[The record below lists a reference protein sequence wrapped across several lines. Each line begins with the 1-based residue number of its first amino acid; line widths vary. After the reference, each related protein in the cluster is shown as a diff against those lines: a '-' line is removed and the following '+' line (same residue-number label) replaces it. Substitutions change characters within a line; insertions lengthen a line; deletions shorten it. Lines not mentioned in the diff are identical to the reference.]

1 MTTSEQPAVPSHASL
16 ARFVSPGDRKPHDSE
31 LDLYGMTHIGK
42 VRKVNQDHFLVCS
55 MRKQIDV
62 LMSSLPDLDNRK
74 WGPDRLAL
82 LAMVADGVGGGA
94 TGEEASRLAVEL
106 TTEYLA
112 QSLRCYSTADETD
125 EIAFAK
131 ALELAALEC
140 HRRILQRAEDDPA
153 LHGMATTL
161 TLWIGVWPR
170 SYLLQVGDSRCYVL
184 HKGELTQISRDQ
196 TMAQELIDLGVLA
209 RDDAAKTRWAN
220 VLSSSLGGPQTEPV
234 VHRLVQSWGNVGMLC
249 SDGLTKHVPD
259 VQIRDRLRA
268 MTSARQACEALV
280 QDALDGGG
288 TDNIT
293 VVIGRTLPRA
303 D

>member
-1 MTTSEQPAVPSHASL
+1 MTTSEQPAVPSHTSL
-16 ARFVSPGDRKPHDSE
+16 ARFVSPGDRKPLDSE
-31 LDLYGMTHIGK
+31 LDLYAMTHIGK
-42 VRKVNQDHFLVCS
+42 VRTVNQDHFLVCS

-62 LMSSLPDLDNRK
+62 LMSSLPELDRRE

-106 TTEYLA
+106 VTEYLA
-112 QSLRCYSTADETD
+112 QSMRCYSTADETD
-125 EIAFAK
+125 EIAFTK

-140 HRRILQRAEDDPA
+140 HRRILQRAADDPN

-184 HKGELTQISRDQ
+184 HNGELTQISRDQ

-209 RDDAAKTRWAN
+209 RDDAPKTRWAN

-234 VHRLVQSWGNVGMLC
+234 VHRLKQSWGNVGMLC

-259 VQIRDRLRA
+259 EKIRDRLRA
-268 MTSARQACEALV
+268 MTSARQACETLV

-293 VVIGRTLPRA
+293 VVIGRTLQRA